1 MSEKMNEKECKEWM
15 KVKKYSM
22 SELES
27 LGKVLGLG
35 LMIKHWNDWD
45 WSEEYF
51 KNRVRVFG

>member
-35 LMIKHWNDWD
+35 LMIKHPMT
-45 WSEEYF
+45 EIEVKYF